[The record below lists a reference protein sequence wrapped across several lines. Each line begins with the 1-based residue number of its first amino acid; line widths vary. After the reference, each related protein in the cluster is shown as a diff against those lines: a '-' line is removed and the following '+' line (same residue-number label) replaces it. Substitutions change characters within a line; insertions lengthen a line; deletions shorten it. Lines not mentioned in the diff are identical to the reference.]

1 LLWTPSKDRHDKGNY
16 MAHEQEPLLANPPTA
31 EAAHHVRDYE
41 RFTRLLKWSAL
52 TCLVIAFLVVLII
65 S

>member
-1 LLWTPSKDRHDKGNY
+1 
-16 MAHEQEPLLANPPTA
+16 MAHEEEPLLADPPTHEVA
-31 EAAHHVRDYE
+31 VHVRDYE